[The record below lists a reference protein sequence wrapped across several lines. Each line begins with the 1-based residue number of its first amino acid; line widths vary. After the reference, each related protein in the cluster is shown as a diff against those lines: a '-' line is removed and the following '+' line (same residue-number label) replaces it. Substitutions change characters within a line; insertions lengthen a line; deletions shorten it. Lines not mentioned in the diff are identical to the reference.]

1 MWVLRFF
8 PSFNLG
14 KALLNSINVQL
25 YDFIE
30 AERVSVWSEPILLIE
45 VIFLIAQSIL
55 YPLLAIQIDKW
66 STNPR
71 AMSVWHSFVRFITC
85 RCFARKRDSM
95 DVSTA
100 IPDDDDV
107 VAEQER
113 VQNGDAN
120 DDVIVLSGLTKQY
133 DDGKLAV
140 NNLSFGIPPG
150 QCFGLLGINGA
161 GKI

>member
-1 MWVLRFF
+1 
-8 PSFNLG
+8 
-14 KALLNSINVQL
+14 
-25 YDFIE
+25 
-30 AERVSVWSEPILLIE
+30 
-45 VIFLIAQSIL
+45 
-55 YPLLAIQIDKW
+55 
-66 STNPR
+66 
-71 AMSVWHSFVRFITC
+71 
-85 RCFARKRDSM
+85 M

>member
-1 MWVLRFF
+1 M
-8 PSFNLG
+8 N
-14 KALLNSINVQL
+14 A
-25 YDFIE
+25 
-30 AERVSVWSEPILLIE
+30 WSEPILLIE

-71 AMSVWHSFVRFITC
+71 AVSMWRRMTC
-85 RCFARKRDSM
+85 RCSGKKSVGDMSM
-95 DVSTA
+95 A

-113 VQNGDAN
+113 VINGGAN
-120 DDVIVLSGLTKQY
+120 DDLIVLSQLTKQY

-150 QCFGLLGINGA
+150 QCFGLVSYR
-161 GKI
+161 